1 MKQPEP
7 LAEQINRVAPKLP
20 DNSSLLFKSLRHR
33 IEISDSEILMLNEHI
48 KILERQNAE
57 LKMIIEKLQK

>member
-20 DNSSLLFKSLRHR
+20 DNSSPLFISMKDR
-33 IEISDSEILMLNEHI
+33 IKE
-48 KILERQNAE
+48 LEKQNTD
-57 LKMIIEKLQK
+57 LKMIIEKLNEKIDLHKSGGGF